1 MVFTLLATAGRILHR
16 LIQDKGLD
24 ADALYLECGLD
35 PAKLDDAK
43 ARYPVDQM
51 RTLWH
56 LAQQRIPDPCWGLAA
71 GKLWRPTDYHAL
83 GYAFMASRTLEE
95 ALIRLARYYRIVT
108 QDTGLQ
114 ITINQDSLSVTSMQ
128 RSTEADIAT
137 LQDAHMSLILEMCR
151 EVYGPGLPL
160 LEVQLSHPWQSCD
173 YEHYFGCPVRYDDDS
188 SGLTFALSTVRKK
201 LPAGNLDLANE
212 SDRILADLDAFL
224 SGPKLTHRVRQEIC
238 RRLPSG
244 NPSAKDVARELAL
257 APRTLQRKLR
267 EEGTT
272 YKKVSEDVRK
282 EVAQRYLKGGRHP
295 LSEVTF
301 LTGFS
306 NQPAFSRAYKAWTG
320 RSPSADQGPT

>member
-1 MVFTLLATAGRILHR
+1 MAFTLLATAGRIVHR
-16 LIQDKGLD
+16 LIQNRGLD

-51 RTLWH
+51 RTLWN

-71 GKLWRPTDYHAL
+71 GKDWRPTDYHAL
-83 GYAFMASRTLEE
+83 GYAFLASSTLEE
-95 ALIRLARYYRIVT
+95 ALMRLARYYRIVI

-114 ITINQDSLSVTSMQ
+114 ITSNQDSLSVRSMHI
-128 RSTEADIAT
+128 STEAAIPT

-151 EVYGPGLPL
+151 EVYGATLPL
-160 LEVQLSHPWQSCD
+160 LEVQLSHPSQSCD

-201 LPAGNLDLANE
+201 LPAGNRDLANE
-212 SDRILADLDAFL
+212 SDRILADLDEFL
-224 SGPKLTHRVRQEIC
+224 TGPKLTHRVRQEIC

-244 NPSAKDVARELAL
+244 NPCAKDVARELAL

-282 EVAQRYLKGGRHP
+282 EVAQRYLKDGRHH

-320 RSPSADQGPT
+320 RNPSDDQGPT